1 MIREGSGEADQPSR
15 SSTSKIGLFAAMA
28 IGIGGMIG
36 ARVVGGSEVFIVIV
50 KLIILGLFAALLS
63 TASAINATLY
73 GAANVSY
80 IIARDGELPLAFS
93 WKFRLNVT
101 GGLFITAGLVMLF
114 ILFFDISD
122 LAMMGSG
129 AFLLIYACVHAAH
142 LKVTAKPE
150 ETNPSLYLRWLH
162 ASQCSQFCRCTSTR
176 TAGQT

>member
-1 MIREGSGEADQPSR
+1 
-15 SSTSKIGLFAAMA
+15 MA

-80 IIARDGELPLAFS
+80 IIAPDGELPLAFS

-162 ASQCSQFCRCTSTR
+162 ASQCSKFCRCTSTR